1 MLKGMTNDNDNHN
14 TTQDLFRTHLDLIP
28 NGNAFYTNTEFD
40 DTQIKLWSFPKVS
53 IMVIKLGGQTET
65 QP

>member
-1 MLKGMTNDNDNHN
+1 MLKQMTNENENN
-14 TTQDLFRTHLDLIP
+14 KTQHLFKTHLDLIP

-40 DTQIKLWSFPKVS
+40 DIQKKLQSFFKVS
-53 IMVIKLGGQTET
+53 IMVIKLCGQTET